1 MRVYS
6 HKLTWTIVLLLTVGL
21 LGACGGAET
30 SQPTEPQKV
39 EQPTEI
45 PEGLESTAPPSSID
59 SSALLQ
65 QRCTV
70 CHSLSRITSK
80 MWSLQQWEQS
90 VSEMIRKGAQLTG
103 EERDALVKYLAENY
117 GP

>member
-6 HKLTWTIVLLLTVGL
+6 HKLTWTIVLLVTVGL
-21 LGACGGAET
+21 LAACGSAET
-30 SQPTEPQKV
+30 SQPTEPPKI
-39 EQPTEI
+39 EQPSEI
-45 PEGLESTAPPSSID
+45 PGGEEPTAPPSSID
-59 SSALLQ
+59 SEALLQ

-70 CHSLSRITSK
+70 CHSLSRVTSK

-90 VSEMIRKGAQLTG
+90 VSDMIRKGAQLTS
-103 EERDALVKYLAENY
+103 EEKDALVKYLAENY